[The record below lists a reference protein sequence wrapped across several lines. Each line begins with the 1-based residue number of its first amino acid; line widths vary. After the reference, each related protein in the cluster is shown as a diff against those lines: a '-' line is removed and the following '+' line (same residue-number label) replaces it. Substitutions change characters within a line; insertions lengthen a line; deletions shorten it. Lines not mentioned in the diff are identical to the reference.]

1 MAKTQNT
8 PKTRAE
14 ARAVQLDKEAA
25 AQHLEDQRW
34 RILQALGI
42 VTTVSKVLDTEERHD
57 ADEPRW
63 SALTVVREMLLDIA
77 GKIEPPAIPGIGLV
91 HYIPRNIDPP
101 SAAVRP

>member
-42 VTTVSKVLDTEERHD
+42 VTTVSKVLDTEERL
-57 ADEPRW
+57 R
-63 SALTVVREMLLDIA
+63 
-77 GKIEPPAIPGIGLV
+77 
-91 HYIPRNIDPP
+91 
-101 SAAVRP
+101 